1 MSFSIPATLNVIE
14 RTGRN
19 GAFMVAELI
28 TDIGTFDLKH
38 RVLEQFQEGNYQG
51 VFIITRVYT
60 QSVTWKNGTWTKLCA
75 DLDWEAL
82 RIMAQSEEAI
92 PSTGLTVAQM
102 VEEET
107 TSAEVVTPAPVVQ
120 VQATPVQTAL
130 LDMNDENLIADLA
143 SLQLKMAHSEPVKLD
158 ATMEDRTLFRQ
169 LRDELK
175 SNGYRFNA
183 LDQSWVLVE

>member
-1 MSFSIPATLNVIE
+1 MSYSIPATLNVIE
-14 RTGRN
+14 RTGRK

-38 RVLEQFQEGNYQG
+38 RVLEQFQEGSYHG

-92 PSTGLTVAQM
+92 PSTGLAVAEM
-102 VEEET
+102 VAEET
-107 TSAEVVTPAPVVQ
+107 ASIEAESPTPVSQPTAPVQ
-120 VQATPVQTAL
+120 VVSATVGDDDL
-130 LDMNDENLIADLA
+130 ISDMDTLKLRI
-143 SLQLKMAHSEPVKLD
+143 SLSEPVKLD
-158 ATMEDRTLFRQ
+158 ATMEDRTLFRK

-175 SNGYRFNA
+175 TQGYRFNA
-183 LDQSWVLVE
+183 FDQSWILAE

>member
-14 RTGRN
+14 RAGRK

-38 RVLEQFQEGNYQG
+38 RVLEQFQEGSYQG

-92 PSTGLTVAQM
+92 PSTGLAVAEM
-102 VEEET
+102 VAEET
-107 TSAEVVTPAPVVQ
+107 ASVEAETPAPVSQ
-120 VQATPVQTAL
+120 PAAASVQTAPAAIG
-130 LDMNDENLIADLA
+130 DDDLISDIDT
-143 SLQLKMAHSEPVKLD
+143 LQLRISLSEPVKLD

-175 SNGYRFNA
+175 THGYRFNA
-183 LDQSWVLVE
+183 VDQSWILAA